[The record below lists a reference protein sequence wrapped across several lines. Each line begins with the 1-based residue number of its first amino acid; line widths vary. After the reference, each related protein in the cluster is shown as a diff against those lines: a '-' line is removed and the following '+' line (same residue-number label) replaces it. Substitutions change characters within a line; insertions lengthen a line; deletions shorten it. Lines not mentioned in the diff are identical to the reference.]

1 MPTETF
7 QAFSAGHLIVLL
19 IGAAFIG
26 VLLAMGRRGGRPQV
40 MATALLA
47 FFNWSAYPLG
57 QIAWLAVGGA
67 PAHDNV
73 VPLHLCDIAAFTA
86 GFALLTRHPLL
97 CALTYFWGLA
107 ATLQALVTPNLP
119 FAWPHPVFVMFFVHH
134 FAVVAAALYL
144 PLALGWR
151 PKFPAWRAIVPVYA
165 CSLVYLAVAMSA
177 NHLLGTNF
185 AFAARPPDQPSLI
198 DHLGPWPWYL
208 LSLQV
213 LALGF
218 FFLLALPFGRPS
230 RGIAGK

>member
-1 MPTETF
+1 MPPETF
-7 QAFSAGHLIVLL
+7 QAFSAAHFAVLL
-19 IGAAFIG
+19 IGGGIIG

-40 MATALLA
+40 LATALLA
-47 FFNWSAYPLG
+47 LLNWSAYPLG
-57 QIAWLAVGGA
+57 QMAWLWVGGA
-67 PAHDNV
+67 PARDNI
-73 VPLHLCDIAAFTA
+73 VPLHLCDVAAFTA

-119 FAWPHPVFVMFFVHH
+119 FTWPHPVFVMFFVHH

-151 PKFPAWRAIVPVYA
+151 PPRPAWRAIAPVYA
-165 CSLVYLAVAMSA
+165 CSLAYLAVAMLA
-177 NHLLGTNF
+177 NRLWGTNF
-185 AFAARPPDQPSLI
+185 AFAARPPEQPSLI

-208 LSLQV
+208 LSLQA

-218 FFLLALPFGRPS
+218 FFLLTLPFGRHS